1 MLGER
6 SKGDRAFNIDPPTP
20 SYPPPSCGGH
30 APTAE
35 RTVGPGKDDVESLTL
50 RPGIREQHRSI
61 ATRAVNG
68 HMATL

>member
-20 SYPPPSCGGH
+20 SYAIMRRACPYCG
-30 APTAE
+30 E
-35 RTVGPGKDDVESLTL
+35 NSGPGKDDVESLTL